1 MNVNDLKMKKQL
13 LILVFA
19 FAVVFMSNA
28 QTFSNVSSSLPD
40 SYNSG
45 NCVGFTDMDN
55 DGFDDIVV
63 LDGST
68 TVKVLYQDGSG
79 NFSEVNYG
87 NVSNNNQW
95 GMAIGDY
102 DNDGHKDVFS
112 GGSYDGVHVK
122 HIEDIGQWS
131 DFDLDNGSMFM
142 QGCNFADIDND
153 GQLDVFGCHDDGLSR
168 IWKGNGSALDYDQEL
183 IDLTNY
189 DYSDYPSTDHSGNY
203 GSVFCDF
210 DHDGDLDL
218 TIAKCRQFVSDP
230 NDPRRINQ
238 IWMNNGDGTWS
249 EVAEERGLVLNEQS
263 WTVDYA
269 DYDNDGD
276 FDCYLTNHSTTMK
289 LLQNDGSGYFTDV
302 TDEAGLGVSGFV
314 LQAKMTDFDNDGFVD
329 VLISGGFHSY
339 FHNNGDG
346 TFTEQNVFVGA
357 DTMHSFAVGD
367 VNRDGFADL
376 YASYGNGYNSPDN
389 NNDDILWLN
398 QGNDNHWI
406 AFDLEGI
413 ESNKDAVGATVV
425 ITGDFG
431 TQIREVRAGE
441 SYGITNTFACMFGLG
456 ENNNVETVTISWPSG
471 TQTEIENPSI
481 DQYHNLL
488 EAPCFTDLILTVSGE
503 TSICPGETVDL
514 IVEGDFAS
522 YAWSNGSTDATL
534 SIGES
539 GNYTVIAYDAEGC
552 AAISTVVSVE
562 VLNPIIPEIVIS
574 GALTFCSGGS
584 VSLAAG
590 NAGSYLWSNGSV
602 DPEILVTE
610 PGTYFLTV
618 TDFCDNL
625 SLSETIIV
633 NELSNPEPPI
643 ISGSMNPE
651 FPDFIFF
658 ESSSETTHWFDSET
672 AVEALAVGSSYELD
686 SQISN
691 TIWAENVSSGD
702 IEQAIGG
709 RTEAGEGQYHD
720 NSIRWLLFDAYE
732 DIVIHSVD
740 VFANEAGPR
749 EIGVVDYN
757 GDVVVSGAFDLE
769 EGMNTIVLDFEVEEG
784 SDYGLRSL
792 DDDPQL
798 WRDAPETDL
807 NYPYA
812 IGDLASITQST
823 AGGNNAYN
831 YYYFFY
837 NWDVRLPVIS
847 CSSERVEIAF
857 LSDGCTDSLACNY
870 DPNVAED
877 DGSCTY
883 PGCLDSTAS
892 NYAADAGCEGD
903 CFYLSYDCASIG
915 NESWGNE
922 DMGLFPELQQAT
934 HGVFWAGEWVFNVP
948 AVVLEPQSGIYYPV
962 DHVEWIGIDGLP
974 EWVEDGDFG
983 LDELDASSQYCLST
997 SGTPVTAAMHE
1008 INATGHVY
1016 ISVFDQEFS
1025 VGLQVFSAW
1034 LEVLENPN
1042 PIPGCMYPLAS
1053 NYLPYATSD
1062 NGSCVF
1068 FGCTDPDAADF
1079 NPFANIDDGS
1089 CGDGCDPTDDDG
1101 CSTDANNDGAVNVTD
1116 LLMLLGEFGLECE

>member
-1 MNVNDLKMKKQL
+1 MRIFALLTTAL
-13 LILVFA
+13 LISLV
-19 FAVVFMSNA
+19 SNA
-28 QTFSNVSSSLPD
+28 QTFSNASSSLPD

-63 LDGST
+63 LDDSK

-87 NVSNNNQW
+87 EVSNNNQW
-95 GMAIGDY
+95 GMTIGDY
-102 DNDGHKDVFS
+102 DNDGHKDVFA

-122 HIEDIGQWS
+122 HIDGIGQWS
-131 DFDLDNGSMFM
+131 DFDLENGSMFM
-142 QGCNFADIDND
+142 QACNFADIDND
-153 GQLDVFGCHDDGLSR
+153 GQLDVFGCHDDALSR
-168 IWKGNGSALDYDQEL
+168 IWKGNGSALDYDEEL

-203 GSVFCDF
+203 GTVFSDF

-302 TDEAGLGVSGFV
+302 TEEAGLGVSGFV
-314 LQAKMTDFDNDGFVD
+314 LQAKMTDFDNDGYVD

-346 TFTEQNVFVGA
+346 TFTEQNVFVAG

-456 ENNNVETVTISWPSG
+456 ENDNVELVSISWPSG
-471 TQTEIENPSI
+471 MQTVIENPSI

-488 EAPCFTDLILTVSGE
+488 EAPCMTDLTLTLSGE
-503 TSICPGETVDL
+503 TTICPGESVEVS
-514 IVEGDFAS
+514 VEGDFAS
-522 YAWSNGSTDATL
+522 YAWSNGSTEATL

-539 GNYTVIAYDAEGC
+539 GNYSVTAYDSEGC
-552 AAISTVVSVE
+552 AAVSTVVSVE
-562 VLNPIIPEIVIS
+562 VIVS
-574 GALTFCSGGS
+574 EAPVVMAMSELSFCAGGS
-584 VSLAAG
+584 VDLVVDTFG
-590 NAGSYLWSNGSV
+590 DWMWSNGAETQSISV
-602 DPEILVTE
+602 AES
-610 PGTYFLTV
+610 GTYSVSV
-618 TDFCDNL
+618 TDVCGDQNT
-625 SLSETIIV
+625 SD
-633 NELSNPEPPI
+633 
-643 ISGSMNPE
+643 E
-651 FPDFIFF
+651 FVVVVLDAPDAPVVTGPNDLDGPQLITL
-658 ESSSETTHWFDSET
+658 ESSSATTHWYDSET
-672 AVEALAVGSSYELD
+672 SVEALSVGASFELD
-686 SQISN
+686 VQVSTTVWVEDIA
-691 TIWAENVSSGD
+691 AEDMVED
-702 IEQAIGG
+702 AGG
-709 RTEAGEGQYHD
+709 RMGTGEGQYHD

-740 VFANEAGPR
+740 VYADGAGTR
-749 EIGVVDYN
+749 EIGVIDSDGNVI
-757 GDVVVSGAFDLE
+757 VSGSFEVAD
-769 EGMNTIVLDFEVEEG
+769 GMNTLVLDFEVEEG
-784 SDYGLRSL
+784 TAYGLRSL

-798 WRDAPETDL
+798 WRDAPDTDMD
-807 NYPYA
+807 YPYA

-837 NWDVRLPVIS
+837 NWVVQTPA
-847 CSSERVEIAF
+847 IA
-857 LSDGCTDSLACNY
+857 
-870 DPNVAED
+870 
-877 DGSCTY
+877 
-883 PGCLDSTAS
+883 
-892 NYAADAGCEGD
+892 
-903 CFYLSYDCASIG
+903 CASDRIPFTINVTG
-915 NESWGNE
+915 IE
-922 DMGLFPELQQAT
+922 ELTGTALEMYPNPSNGRVQLQISGAQQ
-934 HGVFWAGEWVFNVP
+934 GRLEWSMMTTTG
-948 AVVLEPQSGIYYPV
+948 ALV
-962 DHVEWIGIDGLP
+962 DQGM
-974 EWVEDGDFG
+974 
-983 LDELDASSQYCLST
+983 AT
-997 SGTPVTAAMHE
+997 SGQWLDWSHLAKGTYVFKM
-1008 INATGHVY
+1008 NAPQGSLVKQV
-1016 ISVFDQEFS
+1016 I
-1025 VGLQVFSAW
+1025 LQ
-1034 LEVLENPN
+1034 
-1042 PIPGCMYPLAS
+1042 
-1053 NYLPYATSD
+1053 
-1062 NGSCVF
+1062 
-1068 FGCTDPDAADF
+1068 
-1079 NPFANIDDGS
+1079 
-1089 CGDGCDPTDDDG
+1089 
-1101 CSTDANNDGAVNVTD
+1101 
-1116 LLMLLGEFGLECE
+1116 